1 VTGSTTVNLV
11 PQPTAVRDQLA
22 QLLVVRIGSNLPPV
36 RTVDEDAQRMA
47 ELQAACPV
55 GGLLLFNGGAST
67 RATLDQLQRGSAIP
81 LLVAADVERGVGQQV
96 RGSALFPHAMAFG
109 RLASDAAAAVSRF
122 ARFTAEEARA
132 AGIHI
137 AMAPV
142 ADVSTNPRNPIIS
155 IRAFSED
162 ARSAAELVAS
172 YVASAESA
180 GLLTTAKHFP
190 GHGDTQQDSHDS
202 LPVVPKSLD
211 ELRECE
217 LLPFGAAIDAGCSA
231 VMTAHVAFPQV
242 DPSGLPATL
251 SPNLIEQLLRTEMGF
266 NGVVISDSLL
276 MAGVRDRF
284 ATEGELAR
292 AALAAGVDLLLDV
305 ADPVAVVDHL
315 AACIADGSLDRR
327 RVDEALGRVLAL
339 KQRAFGPAPDVSAS
353 NSQAGEVARR
363 AVEIVAGNR
372 ANRPLDPGRPLA
384 AILLKPFAS
393 PLDPPEQ
400 PLADALRR
408 QFREVQYVELGPDAV
423 ADQLAAA
430 GELARGADQ
439 LLLAMIARPAAW
451 HAFGLLPSQREFVR
465 RITSERAAVVVSLGV
480 PHVLADFPDA
490 AVAVCTYS
498 DVAVSQQA
506 LAQFLVANR

>member
-1 VTGSTTVNLV
+1 MTGSTTVNLV

-122 ARFTAEEARA
+122 AQFTAQEARA

-190 GHGDTQQDSHDS
+190 GHGDTQHDSHDS
-202 LPVVPKSLD
+202 LPVVNKSLD

-217 LLPFGAAIDAGCSA
+217 LLPFGAAIDAGSEC
-231 VMTAHVAFPQV
+231 
-242 DPSGLPATL
+242 
-251 SPNLIEQLLRTEMGF
+251 R
-266 NGVVISDSLL
+266 
-276 MAGVRDRF
+276 AGQF
-284 ATEGELAR
+284 
-292 AALAAGVDLLLDV
+292 
-305 ADPVAVVDHL
+305 
-315 AACIADGSLDRR
+315 
-327 RVDEALGRVLAL
+327 ALGREPITNARH
-339 KQRAFGPAPDVSAS
+339 Q
-353 NSQAGEVARR
+353 QAVGNHD
-363 AVEIVAGNR
+363 AVE
-372 ANRPLDPGRPLA
+372 
-384 AILLKPFAS
+384 S
-393 PLDPPEQ
+393 
-400 PLADALRR
+400 
-408 QFREVQYVELGPDAV
+408 QF
-423 ADQLAAA
+423 
-430 GELARGADQ
+430 
-439 LLLAMIARPAAW
+439 
-451 HAFGLLPSQREFVR
+451 
-465 RITSERAAVVVSLGV
+465 
-480 PHVLADFPDA
+480 
-490 AVAVCTYS
+490 C
-498 DVAVSQQA
+498 
-506 LAQFLVANR
+506 AQ